1 MQLVLSC
8 SHPLAVEVVCLC
20 PPRDYIHRQ
29 SACTACTAVLGAWLH
44 ISYHSTCDGNHQQA

>member
-44 ISYHSTCDGNHQQA
+44 ISYHSTCDGNHQEA